1 MKKSKKV
8 FITGAGRG
16 LGFETA
22 IALLKSGW
30 SVGICI
36 REHSLT
42 NFDKHK
48 ELITKTGSKIFIADL
63 CDEKQVLELAKSVK
77 NWCDGSLD
85 GLVNNAGIAH
95 GGLIQ
100 GTPLSEV
107 RDVFDVNFFAVI
119 SITQRLFRYL
129 RKAEKSSIINISSI
143 SSLIPESGQIAYGAS
158 KAALNSLTK
167 SMAQEYR
174 RNNINVN
181 AILPAAIDT
190 GMSSEMSQKSISEQ
204 TSLMAHK
211 ELIESNDVIEL
222 ILFLLENRAQSITGQ
237 LIRVDNGIIF

>member
-1 MKKSKKV
+1 M
-8 FITGAGRG
+8 
-16 LGFETA
+16 
-22 IALLKSGW
+22 LKNGW

-48 ELITKTGSKIFIADL
+48 ELITKTGSQIFIADL

-204 TSLMAHK
+204 TSFMAHK

-237 LIRVDNGIIF
+237 LIELIMV

>member
-8 FITGAGRG
+8 FITGAEEG

-22 IALLKSGW
+22 IALLKNGW

-48 ELITKTGSKIFIADL
+48 ELITKTGSQIFIADL

-107 RDVFDVNFFAVI
+107 RDV
-119 SITQRLFRYL
+119 
-129 RKAEKSSIINISSI
+129 
-143 SSLIPESGQIAYGAS
+143 
-158 KAALNSLTK
+158 
-167 SMAQEYR
+167 
-174 RNNINVN
+174 
-181 AILPAAIDT
+181 
-190 GMSSEMSQKSISEQ
+190 
-204 TSLMAHK
+204 LM
-211 ELIESNDVIEL
+211 
-222 ILFLLENRAQSITGQ
+222 
-237 LIRVDNGIIF
+237 

>member
-22 IALLKSGW
+22 IALLKNGW

-48 ELITKTGSKIFIADL
+48 ELITKTGSQIFIADL

-190 GMSSEMSQKSISEQ
+190 GMSSEMSQNQFQNKP
-204 TSLMAHK
+204 A
-211 ELIESNDVIEL
+211 
-222 ILFLLENRAQSITGQ
+222 
-237 LIRVDNGIIF
+237 